1 MSAKHTPGPWRVGA
15 PGPNGCHTV
24 GTEGGLMTAM
34 VAHSI
39 NHPEQA
45 SQAIADARLIAAAPE
60 LLEALQDAVALAD
73 ANRDSAALHGITLVR
88 PPAMQAMYDKCVAAI
103 ALAANGR
110 PA

>member
-1 MSAKHTPGPWRVGA
+1 MSKHTPGPWRVGA

-60 LLEALQDAVALAD
+60 LLEALQAILNSVPFHHGHKGAHDAA
-73 ANRDSAALHGITLVR
+73 
-88 PPAMQAMYDKCVAAI
+88 VAAI
-103 ALAANGR
+103 AKATNGSTT
-110 PA
+110 